1 MRFSK
6 MLIPTLKEAPKD
18 AVLPSHIYLVRG
30 GFIHQVASGI
40 YDFLPM
46 GKKVLDK
53 VRAIVK
59 EALDDAGCQEV
70 QLGFVTPSDL
80 WKKSGRY
87 EKYGAEL
94 LRFEDRK
101 GNEFV
106 LGPTHEEMMVELV
119 KQFVGSYKQ
128 LPLNLYQIHLKFRDE
143 ARPRFG
149 LMRGREFLMKDGY
162 SFHADRE
169 DMVREF
175 DLMET
180 TYRKIFTRMG
190 LDFRVVEADSGAI
203 GGEGS
208 KEFMVLADSGEDTI
222 VVCESCDYAANIE
235 AAKRRKP
242 EAPEEAPEAELN
254 SFHTPGVTSIEDL
267 AKFFGVHPYYLVKT
281 VAKRALYDEGKSEIV
296 LFFLRGD
303 DELEETKATNAV
315 GANELTD
322 VDEAALVE
330 AGLVPGFM
338 GPVSLVKNIQAFE
351 GAPPYRAEP
360 AVLNVKMVF
369 DETLRDASN
378 MIGGANEKDEHLV
391 GVDLGPLKDLRFA
404 DLAKTREGDR
414 CPRCG
419 GALRYTKGIEVGHI
433 FQLGTR
439 YSEPLDATFLDEN
452 GKRKPFVM
460 GTYGIGVSRLL
471 AAVVEQHH
479 DERGAIWPLSVAPFE
494 AVVVVG
500 NIKDE
505 AQKKAGETIY
515 EGLKEAGVDV
525 LLDDRPERFGF
536 KMKDFELIGFP
547 YAVVVGKKLAESGNI
562 EIVERATL
570 ERVDVAV
577 EEAVTHL
584 LEALGR

>member
-40 YDFLPM
+40 YDFLPL

-59 EALDDAGCQEV
+59 EELDAVGCQEV
-70 QLGFVTPSDL
+70 QLGFVTPAEL

-106 LGPTHEEMMVELV
+106 LGPTHEEMMVELA
-119 KQFVGSYKQ
+119 KQFINSYKQ
-128 LPLNLYQIHLKFRDE
+128 LPMNLYQINLKFRDE

-149 LMRGREFLMKDGY
+149 LMRGREFIMKDGY
-162 SFHADRE
+162 SFHADYE

-175 DLMET
+175 NRMEA
-180 TYRKIFTRMG
+180 TYHKIFTRMG

-235 AAKRRKP
+235 AAKRKKP
-242 EAPEEAPEAELN
+242 EAPAEAPEAELN
-254 SFHTPGVTSIEDL
+254 RFHTPQVKTIEEL
-267 AKFFGVHPYYLVKT
+267 AKFFGVHPYYFIKS

-315 GANELTD
+315 GANELVD
-322 VDEAALVE
+322 VSEEELTA

-338 GPVSLVKNIQAFE
+338 GPISLVRNPRPDE
-351 GAPPYRAEP
+351 TTPPYQAQK
-360 AVLNVKMVF
+360 AILNVKTVA
-369 DETLRDASN
+369 DEELKGAEA
-378 MIGGANEKDEHLV
+378 MICGANEADYHCV
-391 GVDLGPLKDLRFA
+391 GVDLKAAEGLEYA
-404 DLAKTREGDR
+404 DLAQVREGDR
-414 CPRCG
+414 CPKCG
-419 GALRYTKGIEVGHI
+419 GKLRYTKGIEVGHI

-439 YSEPLDATFLDEN
+439 YSEPLEATFLDEN

-471 AAVVEQHH
+471 AAIIEQHH
-479 DERGAIWPLSVAPFE
+479 DEKGSIWPVPVAPFE
-494 AVVVVG
+494 VVVVVG
-500 NIKDE
+500 NVKDD
-505 AQKKAGETIY
+505 AQKAAGETIY
-515 EGLKEAGVDV
+515 EALKAEGVDV

-547 YAVVVGKKLAESGNI
+547 YAVVVGKKLAEGNVELI
-562 EIVERATL
+562 ERATL
-570 ERVDVAV
+570 NREEVAV
-577 EEAVTHL
+577 DEVVAKVCERL
-584 LEALGR
+584 